1 MDDVRL
7 FGYCEHCGET
17 VTDQN
22 EEYYIS
28 DDGKVF
34 CSCECCLEYFGV
46 TKVEV

>member
-7 FGYCEHCGET
+7 FGHCECCGEA

-22 EEYYIS
+22 EEYYIG

-46 TKVEV
+46 VKVEV